1 MGAGLLKILLLSVQ
15 SGGNLEDLIFGC
27 GPGDLLLCHTGDVV
41 PKVNNRTQDQSPGP
55 SVQEVGTSQVGKR
68 REFDLGDGSLPHQ
81 EPTPSF

>member
-15 SGGNLEDLIFGC
+15 SGGNLEDLIFGS
-27 GPGDLLLCHTGDVV
+27 GPGDLLLCHRGVLCQRSPT
-41 PKVNNRTQDQSPGP
+41 RTQHQSPGP